1 MIEKIGAYAALQV
14 RDFRF
19 FILARQCATLAIQ
32 IQATIVSWQ
41 LYDITHDPLALGLIG
56 LTEAIPAI
64 SVSLY
69 AGHIADIVARKKIIL
84 ITVSLLL
91 FCSLALLFFTLEP
104 GMSILQ
110 YGVFPIYLIIFLSGL
125 ARGFL
130 SPANFSFM
138 PQLIPRHLYGNAIS
152 LNTTFWL
159 IASIVGPMLAGFIY
173 ALIGISASYML
184 GVILAIAALGFYM
197 AIPSRPVPPVSHE
210 QGVRQK
216 IKSGLKFVLKTQI
229 ILGAIS
235 LDMFA
240 VLFGGAVALLP
251 IFAAEILE
259 VGPQGLGMLR
269 AAPALGAVLMAFYIT
284 HNPIQRNTGK
294 VMLICVAGFG
304 ASMIGFGLS
313 TSFIFS
319 LCMLMLSG
327 MFDSISMIIR
337 STLIHTR
344 TPENMKG
351 RVSAVN
357 SIFVGSSNEIGAFES
372 GVTAKLMGV
381 VASVVFGGAMTLLTV
396 GITAWKAKELTHLDQ
411 LDDATDREVS

>member
-1 MIEKIGAYAALQV
+1 MIEKIGPYDALRI

-19 FILARQCATLAIQ
+19 FIMARQCATLAIQ
-32 IQATIVSWQ
+32 IQATIVGWQ
-41 LYDITHDPLALGLIG
+41 LYEITHDPLALGLIG
-56 LTEAIPAI
+56 LTEAVPAI
-64 SVSLY
+64 AVSLY
-69 AGHIADIVARKKIIL
+69 AGHIADIVARKNIIL

-91 FCSLALLFFTLEP
+91 FCALALLFFTLEP
-104 GMSILQ
+104 GKFILQ
-110 YGVFPIYLIIFLSGL
+110 HGAFPIYLIIFLSGL

-159 IASIVGPMLAGFIY
+159 TASIVGPMLAGFVY
-173 ALIGISASYML
+173 AWVGISASYLL
-184 GVILAIAALGFYM
+184 GAVLTIAAICFYM
-197 AIPSRPVPPVSHE
+197 TIPSRPVPPVSGE
-210 QGVRQK
+210 KSVRQK
-216 IKSGLKFVLKTQI
+216 IKSGLQFVMKTQI

-269 AAPALGAVLMAFYIT
+269 ASPALGAVIMALYIT
-284 HNPIQRNTGK
+284 HHPIQRNTGK
-294 VMLICVAGFG
+294 VMLLCVAGFG

-313 TSFIFS
+313 SSFILS
-319 LCMLMLSG
+319 LCLLMLSG

-357 SIFVGSSNEIGAFES
+357 SIFIGSSNEIGAFES

-381 VASVVFGGAMTLLTV
+381 VASVVFGGAMTLFTV
-396 GITAWKAKELTHLDQ
+396 GITAWKAKELTHLDH
-411 LDDATDREVS
+411 LDESVPGQG

>member
-1 MIEKIGAYAALQV
+1 MKEAKRPYASFGI
-14 RDFRF
+14 RDFRQF
-19 FILARQCATLAIQ
+19 TMARQCATLAIH
-32 IQATIVSWQ
+32 IQATIVGWQ
-41 LYDITHDPLALGLIG
+41 LYEITHDPLALGLIG
-56 LTEAIPAI
+56 LAEAVPAI
-64 SVSLY
+64 TVSLY
-69 AGHIADIVARKKIIL
+69 AGHIADVVARKKIIL
-84 ITVSLLL
+84 ATISLLL
-91 FCSLALLFFTLEP
+91 FCALSLLFFTLEQ
-104 GMSILQ
+104 GRHILE
-110 YGVFPIYLIIFLSGL
+110 YGSFPIYLIIFLSGI

-138 PQLIPRHLYGNAIS
+138 PQLIPRHLYANAIS

-159 IASIVGPMLAGFIY
+159 VASIIGPMLAGFIY
-173 ALIGISASYML
+173 AVAGISATYL
-184 GVILAIAALGFYM
+184 TGALLFIAALGFYM
-197 AIPSRPVPPVSHE
+197 SIPSRPVPEVSSE
-210 QGVRQK
+210 QGIRQK
-216 IKSGLKFVLKTQI
+216 IKSGLKFVMKTQI

-269 AAPALGAVLMAFYIT
+269 AAPALGAVLMAVYIT
-284 HNPIQRNTGK
+284 YNPIQRNTGK
-294 VMLICVAGFG
+294 IMLVSVAGFG

-313 TSFIFS
+313 TSFILS
-319 LCMLMLSG
+319 LSMLILSG

-357 SIFVGSSNEIGAFES
+357 SIFIGSSNEIGAFES
-372 GVTAKLMGV
+372 GLTAKFMGV
-381 VASVVFGGAMTLLTV
+381 VASVVFGGIMTLLTV
-396 GITAWKAKELTHLDQ
+396 SVTGWKAKKLTHLDQ
-411 LDDATDREVS
+411 LDEEQVD

>member
-1 MIEKIGAYAALQV
+1 MIEPSGPYAALGI

-19 FILARQCATLAIQ
+19 FIMARLCATLAIQ
-32 IQATIVSWQ
+32 IQATIVGWQ
-41 LYDITHDPLALGLIG
+41 LYELTHDPLALGLIG
-56 LTEAIPAI
+56 LAEAVPAI
-64 SVSLY
+64 TVSLY
-69 AGHIADIVARKKIIL
+69 AGHIADVVARKKII
-84 ITVSLLL
+84 IATVSLLL
-91 FCSLALLFFTLEP
+91 FCAFALLFFTLEP
-104 GMSILQ
+104 GAFILN
-110 YGVFPIYLIIFLSGL
+110 YGSFPIYFIIFLSGI

-130 SPANFSFM
+130 APANFSFM
-138 PQLIPRHLYGNAIS
+138 PQLIPRQLYGNAIS

-173 ALIGISASYML
+173 ALIGISATYML
-184 GVILAIAALGFYM
+184 DVLLVIAALGFYM
-197 AIPSRPVPPVSHE
+197 AIPSRAVPPISGE

-216 IKSGLKFVLKTQI
+216 IKSGLKFVMKTQI

-259 VGPQGLGMLR
+259 AGPQGLGILR
-269 AAPALGAVLMAFYIT
+269 AAPAIGAVCMAFYIT
-284 HNPIQRNTGK
+284 HNPIQRNAGK
-294 VMLICVAGFG
+294 VMLLCVAGFG

-313 TSFIFS
+313 TSFILS

-327 MFDSISMIIR
+327 MFDSISMIVR

-357 SIFVGSSNEIGAFES
+357 SIFIGSSNEIGAFES
-372 GVTAKLMGV
+372 GVTAKFMGA

-396 GITAWKAKELTHLDQ
+396 GITAWKAKKLTNLDR
-411 LDDATDREVS
+411 LDDEKSD

>member
-1 MIEKIGAYAALQV
+1 MEKIGPYAAFNI
-14 RDFRF
+14 RDFRV
-19 FILARQCATLAIQ
+19 FIMARQCATLAIQ
-32 IQATIVSWQ
+32 IQATIVGWQ
-41 LYDITHDPLALGLIG
+41 LYEITHDPLALGLIG
-56 LTEAIPAI
+56 LTEAVPAI
-64 SVSLY
+64 TVSLY

-84 ITVSLLL
+84 ATISILL
-91 FCSLALLFFTLEP
+91 FCAFSLLFFTLEP
-104 GMSILQ
+104 GYFILS
-110 YGVFPIYLIIFLSGL
+110 YGSLPIYAIIFLSGL

-138 PQLIPRHLYGNAIS
+138 PQLIPRHLYANAIS

-159 IASIVGPMLAGFIY
+159 IASIIGPMLAGFIY
-173 ALIGISASYML
+173 AFFGISAAYL
-184 GVILAIAALGFYM
+184 TDTLLACAALGFYLS
-197 AIPSRPVPPVSHE
+197 IPSRPVPSVSDE

-216 IKSGLKFVLKTQI
+216 IKTGLKFVLKTQI

-251 IFAAEILE
+251 IFAAEILL

-269 AAPALGAVLMAFYIT
+269 AAPAIGAVIMAIYIT
-284 HNPIQRNTGK
+284 HNPIKRNTGK
-294 VMLICVAGFG
+294 VMLACVAGFG

-313 TSFIFS
+313 TSFIVS
-319 LCMLMLSG
+319 IIMLILSG
-327 MFDSISMIIR
+327 MFDSVSMIIR

-381 VASVVFGGAMTLLTV
+381 VASVVFGGIMTLATV
-396 GITAWKAKELTHLDQ
+396 GITGWKAKKLTNLDHLDD
-411 LDDATDREVS
+411 LTD

>member
-1 MIEKIGAYAALQV
+1 MSEAIGPYAALRI
-14 RDFRF
+14 RDFRL

-32 IQATIVSWQ
+32 IQATIVGWQ
-41 LYDITHDPLALGLIG
+41 LYELTRDPLALGLIG
-56 LTEAIPAI
+56 LTEAVPAI
-64 SVSLY
+64 TVSLY
-69 AGHIADIVARKKIIL
+69 AGHIADVIARKKII
-84 ITVSLLL
+84 ITAITTLL
-91 FCSLALLFFTLEP
+91 FCSGGLLLFTLDV
-104 GMSILQ
+104 GAFILEN
-110 YGVFPIYLIIFLSGL
+110 GSFPIYFIIFVSGL

-138 PQLIPRHLYGNAIS
+138 PQLIPRHLYGTAIS

-159 IASIVGPMLAGFIY
+159 TASIVGPMLAGFVY
-173 ALIGISASYML
+173 AFFGISASYFVDVL
-184 GVILAIAALGFYM
+184 LIIGALAFYV
-197 AIPSRPVPPVSHE
+197 AIPSRPVPPASDE
-210 QGVRQK
+210 QGIREK
-216 IKSGLKFVLKTQI
+216 IKSGLKFVMKTQI

-269 AAPALGAVLMAFYIT
+269 AAPAAGAVLMAVYIT
-284 HNPIQRNTGK
+284 HNPIRRNTGK
-294 VMLICVAGFG
+294 VMLLCVAGFG

-313 TSFIFS
+313 TSFMLS
-319 LCMLMLSG
+319 LSMLMLSG
-327 MFDSISMIIR
+327 MFDSVSMIIR

-372 GVTAKLMGV
+372 GATAKLMGV
-381 VASVVFGGAMTLLTV
+381 VASVVFGGVMTLVTV
-396 GITAWKAKELTHLDQ
+396 GITAWKATKLTQLDQ
-411 LDDATDREVS
+411 LDDHKVD

>member
-1 MIEKIGAYAALQV
+1 
-14 RDFRF
+14 
-19 FILARQCATLAIQ
+19 
-32 IQATIVSWQ
+32 
-41 LYDITHDPLALGLIG
+41 
-56 LTEAIPAI
+56 
-64 SVSLY
+64 
-69 AGHIADIVARKKIIL
+69 
-84 ITVSLLL
+84 
-91 FCSLALLFFTLEP
+91 
-104 GMSILQ
+104 
-110 YGVFPIYLIIFLSGL
+110 
-125 ARGFL
+125 
-130 SPANFSFM
+130 
-138 PQLIPRHLYGNAIS
+138 
-152 LNTTFWL
+152 
-159 IASIVGPMLAGFIY
+159 
-173 ALIGISASYML
+173 
-184 GVILAIAALGFYM
+184 
-197 AIPSRPVPPVSHE
+197 
-210 QGVRQK
+210 
-216 IKSGLKFVLKTQI
+216 
-229 ILGAIS
+229 
-235 LDMFA
+235 
-240 VLFGGAVALLP
+240 

-269 AAPALGAVLMAFYIT
+269 AAPALGAVLMAFYVT

-357 SIFVGSSNEIGAFES
+357 SIFIGSSNEIGAFES

-381 VASVVFGGAMTLLTV
+381 VASVVFGGAMTLFTV

-411 LDDATDREVS
+411 LEEEEVNRAS

>member
-1 MIEKIGAYAALQV
+1 MIEKSGPYAALGI

-19 FILARQCATLAIQ
+19 FIMARQCATLAIQ
-32 IQATIVSWQ
+32 IQATIVGWQ
-41 LYDITHDPLALGLIG
+41 LYELTHDPLALGLIG
-56 LTEAIPAI
+56 LAEAVPAI
-64 SVSLY
+64 TVSLY
-69 AGHIADIVARKKIIL
+69 AGHIADVIARKKII
-84 ITVSLLL
+84 IATVSLLL
-91 FCSLALLFFTLEP
+91 FCAFALLFFTLEP
-104 GMSILQ
+104 GAFILT
-110 YGVFPIYLIIFLSGL
+110 YGSFPIYFIIFLSGI

-130 SPANFSFM
+130 APANFSFM
-138 PQLIPRHLYGNAIS
+138 PQLIPRQLYGNAIS

-173 ALIGISASYML
+173 ALIGISATYL
-184 GVILAIAALGFYM
+184 LDVLLVVAALGFYI
-197 AIPSRPVPPVSHE
+197 AIPSRPVPPISGE

-216 IKSGLKFVLKTQI
+216 IKSGLKFVMKTQI

-259 VGPQGLGMLR
+259 AGPQGLGMLR
-269 AAPALGAVLMAFYIT
+269 AAPALGAVCMAFYIT
-284 HNPIQRNTGK
+284 HYPIQRNAGK
-294 VMLICVAGFG
+294 VMLLCVAGFG

-313 TSFIFS
+313 TSFILS
-319 LCMLMLSG
+319 LCMLMFSG
-327 MFDSISMIIR
+327 MFDSISMIVR

-357 SIFVGSSNEIGAFES
+357 SIFIGSSNEIGAFES
-372 GVTAKLMGV
+372 GLTAKFMGA
-381 VASVVFGGAMTLLTV
+381 VASVVFGGVMTLLTV
-396 GITAWKAKELTHLDQ
+396 GITAWKAKKLTNLDQ
-411 LDDATDREVS
+411 LDDEKSN

>member
-1 MIEKIGAYAALQV
+1 
-14 RDFRF
+14 
-19 FILARQCATLAIQ
+19 
-32 IQATIVSWQ
+32 
-41 LYDITHDPLALGLIG
+41 
-56 LTEAIPAI
+56 
-64 SVSLY
+64 
-69 AGHIADIVARKKIIL
+69 
-84 ITVSLLL
+84 
-91 FCSLALLFFTLEP
+91 
-104 GMSILQ
+104 
-110 YGVFPIYLIIFLSGL
+110 
-125 ARGFL
+125 
-130 SPANFSFM
+130 
-138 PQLIPRHLYGNAIS
+138 
-152 LNTTFWL
+152 
-159 IASIVGPMLAGFIY
+159 MLAGFIY
-173 ALIGISASYML
+173 AWIGISASYAV
-184 GVILAIAALGFYM
+184 GAVLAIAALGFYA
-197 AIPSRPVPPVSHE
+197 AIPSRPVPPASDE

-216 IKSGLKFVLKTQI
+216 IKSGLKFVMKTQI

-269 AAPALGAVLMAFYIT
+269 AAPALGAVLMALYIT
-284 HNPIQRNTGK
+284 HNPIQRSTGR
-294 VMLICVAGFG
+294 VMLISVAGFG

-357 SIFVGSSNEIGAFES
+357 SIFIGSSNEIGAFES
-372 GVTAKLMGV
+372 GVTAKLMG
-381 VASVVFGGAMTLLTV
+381 
-396 GITAWKAKELTHLDQ
+396 
-411 LDDATDREVS
+411 

>member
-1 MIEKIGAYAALQV
+1 MMEKPGPYAALQI
-14 RDFRF
+14 RDFRL

-32 IQATIVSWQ
+32 IQATIVGWQ
-41 LYDITHDPLALGLIG
+41 LYEITHDPLALGLIG
-56 LTEAIPAI
+56 LAEALPAI
-64 SVSLY
+64 TVSLY
-69 AGHIADIVARKKIIL
+69 AGHIADVVARKKIIL
-84 ITVSLLL
+84 TTVSLLL
-91 FCSLALLFFTLEP
+91 LSALALLFFTLEP
-104 GMSILQ
+104 GAFILE
-110 YGVFPIYLIIFLSGL
+110 YGSFPIYLVIFLSGI

-159 IASIVGPMLAGFIY
+159 IASIMGPMIAGFAY
-173 ALIGISASYML
+173 ALIGISAAYL
-184 GVILAIAALGFYM
+184 LDVLLVIAAIGFYLS
-197 AIPSRPVPPVSHE
+197 IPSRPVPPVTDE
-210 QGVRQK
+210 QGVREK
-216 IKSGLKFVLKTQI
+216 IKWGLKFVLKTEI

-251 IFAAEILE
+251 IFASEILK

-269 AAPALGAVLMAFYIT
+269 AAPALGAVLMAMYIT
-284 HNPIQRNTGK
+284 HNPIQRQAGK
-294 VMLICVAGFG
+294 VMLLSVAGFG

-313 TSFIFS
+313 TSFVFS
-319 LCMLMLSG
+319 LILLMLSG
-327 MFDSISMIIR
+327 MFDSVSMIVR

-357 SIFVGSSNEIGAFES
+357 SIFIGSSNEIGAFES
-372 GVTAKLMGV
+372 GVTAKLMGA
-381 VASVVFGGAMTLLTV
+381 VASVVFGGTMTLLTV
-396 GITAWKAKELTHLDQ
+396 GITAWKAKKLTHLDQ
-411 LDDATDREVS
+411 LDDHQNDQ

>member
-1 MIEKIGAYAALQV
+1 MERIGPYAAFQV
-14 RDFRF
+14 RDFRL
-19 FILARQCATLAIQ
+19 FIMARQCATLAIQ
-32 IQATIVSWQ
+32 IQATIVGWQ
-41 LYDITHDPLALGLIG
+41 LYEITKDPLALGLIG
-56 LTEAIPAI
+56 LTEAVPAI
-64 SVSLY
+64 TVSLY
-69 AGHIADIVARKKIIL
+69 AGHVADIVARKKIIL
-84 ITVSLLL
+84 TTIFILL
-91 FCSLALLFFTLEP
+91 FCAFALLFFTLDQ
-104 GMSILQ
+104 GHFILAN
-110 YGVFPIYLIIFLSGL
+110 GSFPIYVIIFLSGL

-159 IASIVGPMLAGFIY
+159 IASIVGPMVAGFIY
-173 ALIGISASYML
+173 ALFGISAAYFTDT
-184 GVILAIAALGFYM
+184 ILAAAAFIFYLS
-197 AIPSRPVPPVSHE
+197 IPSRPVPPPSEE

-216 IKSGLKFVLKTQI
+216 IKTGLKFVLKTQI

-251 IFAAEILE
+251 IFAAEILM

-269 AAPALGAVLMAFYIT
+269 AAPAIGAVLMALYIT
-284 HNPIQRNTGK
+284 HNPIVRNTGK
-294 VMLICVAGFG
+294 VMLACVAGFG

-313 TSFIFS
+313 TSFILS

-327 MFDSISMIIR
+327 MFDSVSMIIR

-381 VASVVFGGAMTLLTV
+381 VASVVFGGIMTLVTV
-396 GITAWKAKELTHLDQ
+396 GVTGWKAKKLTNLDY
-411 LDDATDREVS
+411 LDEEKGQ

>member
-1 MIEKIGAYAALQV
+1 MAEKVGPYAAFGI
-14 RDFRF
+14 RDFRQ
-19 FILARQCATLAIQ
+19 FILARQCATLAIH
-32 IQATIVSWQ
+32 IQATIVGWQ

-56 LTEAIPAI
+56 LTEAVPAI
-64 SVSLY
+64 TVSLY
-69 AGHIADIVARKKIIL
+69 AGHIADVVPRKNIIL
-84 ITVSLLL
+84 TTISVL
-91 FCSLALLFFTLEP
+91 FLCASSLLFFTLKP
-104 GMSILQ
+104 GAFILAF
-110 YGVFPIYLIIFLSGL
+110 GAFPIYIVIFISGL

-138 PQLIPRHLYGNAIS
+138 PQLIPRHLYANAIS

-173 ALIGISASYML
+173 ALLGISATYFAD
-184 GVILAIAALGFYM
+184 VILLVGALLFYFS
-197 AIPSRPVPPVSHE
+197 IPGRPVPPASDE

-216 IKSGLKFVLKTQI
+216 IKSGLKFVMKTQV

-251 IFAAEILE
+251 IFAAEILK

-269 AAPALGAVLMAFYIT
+269 SAPAIGAVVMAFYVT
-284 HNPIQRNTGK
+284 HNPIRRNAGK
-294 VMLICVAGFG
+294 VMLVCVAGFG

-319 LCMLMLSG
+319 LLMLMLSG

-372 GVTAKLMGV
+372 GATAKLMGA
-381 VASVVFGGAMTLLTV
+381 VASVVFGGFMTLVVV
-396 GITAWKAKELTHLDQ
+396 GVTGWKAKKLRNLDQ
-411 LDDATDREVS
+411 LEGDH

>member
-1 MIEKIGAYAALQV
+1 MAGEVGPYAALGI
-14 RDFRF
+14 RDFRL
-19 FILARQCATLAIQ
+19 FIMARQCATLAIQ
-32 IQATIVSWQ
+32 IQATIVGWQ
-41 LYDITHDPLALGLIG
+41 LYEITHDPLALGLIG
-56 LTEAIPAI
+56 LAEAVPAI
-64 SVSLY
+64 TVSLY
-69 AGHIADIVARKKIIL
+69 AGHIADVIARKKIIL
-84 ITVSLLL
+84 AAINTLLFCSGSLLL
-91 FCSLALLFFTLEP
+91 FTLDI
-104 GMSILQ
+104 GAFILKN
-110 YGVFPIYLIIFLSGL
+110 GSFPIYLIIFVSGL

-159 IASIVGPMLAGFIY
+159 TASIVGPMLAGFVY
-173 ALIGISASYML
+173 AIFGISASYFADVVL
-184 GVILAIAALGFYM
+184 IVGALAFYM
-197 AIPSRPVPPVSHE
+197 AIPSRPVPPTSDE
-210 QGVRQK
+210 QGIREK
-216 IKSGLKFVLKTQI
+216 IKSGLKFVMKTQI
-229 ILGAIS
+229 ILGAMS

-269 AAPALGAVLMAFYIT
+269 AAPAAGAVLMAVYIT
-284 HNPIQRNTGK
+284 HNPIRRNTGK
-294 VMLICVAGFG
+294 VMLLCVAGFG

-319 LCMLMLSG
+319 LSMLMLSG
-327 MFDSISMIIR
+327 MFDSVSMIIR

-372 GVTAKLMGV
+372 GATAKVMGA
-381 VASVVFGGAMTLLTV
+381 VASVVFGGVMTLVTV
-396 GITAWKAKELTHLDQ
+396 GITAWKATKLTQLDQ
-411 LDDATDREVS
+411 LDDHKVD

>member
-1 MIEKIGAYAALQV
+1 MTVKPGPYAALQI

-32 IQATIVSWQ
+32 IQATIVGWQ
-41 LYDITHDPLALGLIG
+41 LYEMTRDPLALGLIG
-56 LTEAIPAI
+56 LTEAVPAI
-64 SVSLY
+64 TVSLY
-69 AGHIADIVARKKIIL
+69 AGYVADMVSRKKIIL
-84 ITVSLLL
+84 GTITLLL
-91 FCSLALLFFTLEP
+91 VCALALLFFTLPP
-104 GMSILQ
+104 GKSILRF
-110 YGVFPIYLIIFLSGL
+110 GAFPIYLVIFLSGL

-138 PQLIPRHLYGNAIS
+138 PQLIPRHLYANAVS

-159 IASIVGPMLAGFIY
+159 VGSIVGPMLAGFMY
-173 ALIGISASYML
+173 ALWGISASYL
-184 GVILAIAALGFYM
+184 LDALFVVAALCFYM
-197 AIPSRPVPPVSHE
+197 AIPSRPVPPVSQE

-216 IKSGLKFVLKTQI
+216 IKSGLQFVMNTQI

-269 AAPALGAVLMAFYIT
+269 AAPALGAVIMALYIT
-284 HNPIQRNTGK
+284 HHPIHRNTGK
-294 VMLICVAGFG
+294 VMLYCVAGFG
-304 ASMIGFGLS
+304 ISMIAFGLS

-337 STLIHTR
+337 STLIQTR

-357 SIFVGSSNEIGAFES
+357 SIFIGSSNEIGAFES
-372 GVTAKLMGV
+372 GVTAKFMGV

-396 GITAWKAKELTHLDQ
+396 GITAWKAKELTYLDHLDE
-411 LDDATDREVS
+411 ATPA

>member
-1 MIEKIGAYAALQV
+1 MERIGPYAAFQV
-14 RDFRF
+14 RDFRL
-19 FILARQCATLAIQ
+19 FIMARQCATLAIQ
-32 IQATIVSWQ
+32 IQATIVGWQ
-41 LYDITHDPLALGLIG
+41 LYEITHDPLALGLIG
-56 LTEAIPAI
+56 LTEAVPAI
-64 SVSLY
+64 TVSLY
-69 AGHIADIVARKKIIL
+69 AGHVADIVARKKIIL
-84 ITVSLLL
+84 STIFILL
-91 FCSLALLFFTLEP
+91 FCAVALLFFTLDW
-104 GMSILQ
+104 GNFILAK
-110 YGVFPIYLIIFLSGL
+110 GAFPIYVIIFLSGL

-138 PQLIPRHLYGNAIS
+138 PQLIPRHLYANAIS

-159 IASIVGPMLAGFIY
+159 VASIVGPMVAGFIY
-173 ALIGISASYML
+173 AFFGISAAYFTDT
-184 GVILAIAALGFYM
+184 VLAAAAFAFYLS
-197 AIPSRPVPPVSHE
+197 IPSRLVPPPSEE

-216 IKSGLKFVLKTQI
+216 IKTGLKFVLKTQI

-240 VLFGGAVALLP
+240 LLFGGAVALLP
-251 IFAAEILE
+251 IFAAEILL

-269 AAPALGAVLMAFYIT
+269 AAPAVGAVVMAIYIT
-284 HNPIQRNTGK
+284 HNPIRRNTGK
-294 VMLICVAGFG
+294 VMLACVAGFG

-313 TSFIFS
+313 TSFILS
-319 LCMLMLSG
+319 LAMLMLSG
-327 MFDSISMIIR
+327 MFDSVSMIIR

-381 VASVVFGGAMTLLTV
+381 VASVVFGGIMTLVTV
-396 GITAWKAKELTHLDQ
+396 GITGWKAKKLTNLDY
-411 LDDATDREVS
+411 LDEEKG